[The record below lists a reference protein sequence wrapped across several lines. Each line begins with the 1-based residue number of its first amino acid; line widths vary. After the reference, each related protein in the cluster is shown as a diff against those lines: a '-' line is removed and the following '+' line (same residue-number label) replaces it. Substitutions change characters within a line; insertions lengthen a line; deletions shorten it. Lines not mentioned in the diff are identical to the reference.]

1 LQRDYTDSIGHSLS
15 PTYQLVSIQNYDED
29 YRLKAAALSRKD
41 QQVFTAAIFAFH
53 TGKAVAQ
60 ITAVSISIND
70 LLQIGPQETVL
81 PGVMIVIDPNTLHVP
96 PVNSSST
103 SYRKVI
109 GHLQKY
115 ALGTYFRRTLYGGG
129 IAVLQHLY
137 GG

>member
-1 LQRDYTDSIGHSLS
+1 MQ
-15 PTYQLVSIQNYDED
+15 VS
-29 YRLKAAALSRKD
+29 
-41 QQVFTAAIFAFH
+41 
-53 TGKAVAQ
+53 
-60 ITAVSISIND
+60 AVSISIND

-115 ALGTYFRRTLYGGG
+115 ALGTYFRRTLYDG
-129 IAVLQHLY
+129 IATLQPLY
-137 GG
+137 GGWVRNLLTHEANAILSFIKHADVPLHPFENASALPSPSAIIAFE